1 MYNYSE
7 LLMNIFVFFICRRQ
21 PRLKANGPNIDHS
34 AIPSTFHASLNCNR
48 PIPPV
53 ANQYSQ
59 LTNSPSLM
67 DGYGVVADDIAQGC
81 TDQISLS
88 SAYAEAYDTLPYRA
102 QPYRYS
108 LEKPKAHES
117 IENMYSELTDNGKSG
132 YWETTDTVWHNTPY
146 SQTDNDK
153 LIKREKWRKSHCPN
167 HSFKS
172 RPSSFEGPF
181 SHVGGKRKS
190 ENTDSD
196 DSLFGNDQYDYIQ
209 SVHV

>member
-1 MYNYSE
+1 M
-7 LLMNIFVFFICRRQ
+7 LV
-21 PRLKANGPNIDHS
+21 P
-34 AIPSTFHASLNCNR
+34 LNCNR

-53 ANQYSQ
+53 ANQHSQ

-88 SAYAEAYDTLPYRA
+88 SAYAEVYDTLPYRA

-190 ENTDSD
+190 ENTESD

-209 SVHV
+209 FVHILMIKLSIFTTSLNKIRT

>member
-1 MYNYSE
+1 
-7 LLMNIFVFFICRRQ
+7 
-21 PRLKANGPNIDHS
+21 
-34 AIPSTFHASLNCNR
+34 
-48 PIPPV
+48 
-53 ANQYSQ
+53 
-59 LTNSPSLM
+59 M

-81 TDQISLS
+81 DDQISHS
-88 SAYAEAYDTLPYRA
+88 SAYAEVDDTLPYRA

-108 LEKPKAHES
+108 LEKSKTHES
-117 IENMYSELTDNGKSG
+117 IENVYSELTDNDKSG
-132 YWETTDTVWHNTPY
+132 YWEIADTVWHNTPY

-153 LIKREKWRKSHCPN
+153 LIKREKWRKSHCSN
-167 HSFKS
+167 HSVKS

-181 SHVGGKRKS
+181 SHFAGKRKSELS

>member
-1 MYNYSE
+1 MLSYCARTDQMYNYSE

-53 ANQYSQ
+53 ANQHSQ

-132 YWETTDTVWHNTPY
+132 YWETTDTVWHNTP
-146 SQTDNDK
+146 
-153 LIKREKWRKSHCPN
+153 
-167 HSFKS
+167 
-172 RPSSFEGPF
+172 
-181 SHVGGKRKS
+181 
-190 ENTDSD
+190 
-196 DSLFGNDQYDYIQ
+196 
-209 SVHV
+209 

>member
-1 MYNYSE
+1 M
-7 LLMNIFVFFICRRQ
+7 FFICRRQ
-21 PRLKANGPNIDHS
+21 RRLKANGPIIDHS
-34 AIPSTFHASLNCNR
+34 AIPSTYHASFNCNR
-48 PIPPV
+48 PLPPV
-53 ANQYSQ
+53 ANQHSQ

-67 DGYGVVADDIAQGC
+67 DGYGVVADDIPQGC
-81 TDQISLS
+81 NDQISQS
-88 SAYAEAYDTLPYRA
+88 SAYAEVDNTLPYRA

-108 LEKPKAHES
+108 LEKPKTHES
-117 IENMYSELTDNGKSG
+117 IENVYSELTDNGKGG
-132 YWETTDTVWHNTPY
+132 YWEIADTVWHNTPY

-153 LIKREKWRKSHCPN
+153 LIKREKWRKSHCSN
-167 HSFKS
+167 HSTKS

-181 SHVGGKRKS
+181 SHFNGKRKSELS